1 MERWVL
7 HLLHASGPATFP
19 RCKLVSESKK
29 INFPKF
35 NLLANSCLYFTFRMN
50 VLNQT
55 IKNGEFDTSHPNYQ
69 ALSALA
75 KNLIEGLINTD
86 PE

>member
-1 MERWVL
+1 
-7 HLLHASGPATFP
+7 
-19 RCKLVSESKK
+19 
-29 INFPKF
+29 
-35 NLLANSCLYFTFRMN
+35 MN

-55 IKNGEFDTSHPNYQ
+55 IKNGEFDKNHPNYQ

-86 PE
+86 AERRLTVQQALNHPWLSQTNN